1 MYSLLELVSF
11 QMESIV
17 KDFEEQE
24 MNTLYKE
31 IQYMK
36 IEHIEEIIDE
46 MIKGK
51 NICKMAEKKEQ
62 VVYL

>member
-31 IQYMK
+31 IQ
-36 IEHIEEIIDE
+36 
-46 MIKGK
+46 
-51 NICKMAEKKEQ
+51 
-62 VVYL
+62 